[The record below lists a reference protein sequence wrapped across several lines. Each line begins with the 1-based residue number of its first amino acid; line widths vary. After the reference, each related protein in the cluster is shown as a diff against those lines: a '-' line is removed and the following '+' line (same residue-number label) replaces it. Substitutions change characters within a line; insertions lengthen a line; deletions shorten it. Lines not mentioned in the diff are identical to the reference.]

1 MRRQRCLDRDDLVL
15 ADEDHGCDRKI
26 VANRMIRH
34 GLCAKAG
41 RQFKVTTHSKHEL
54 PVAKNILQKI
64 FSASAPNQKWVG
76 DITYL
81 WTQEGWL

>member
-1 MRRQRCLDRDDLVL
+1 MRRQRCLDRDNLVL
-15 ADEDHGCDRKI
+15 ADEGHDRDRKT
-26 VANRMIRH
+26 VANSMIRQ

-41 RQFKVTTHSKHEL
+41 RKLKVTIHSKHEL
-54 PVAKNILQKI
+54 PVAKNILQQN

-81 WTQEGWL
+81 WMQEG